1 MANFTTFFFIIALLL
16 CSTLTY
22 ASARLTPTS
31 VYPEDISVKK
41 MEQGEGNCEGVG
53 EEECFLIRR
62 TLVAHTDYI
71 YTQDHN
77 P

>member
-1 MANFTTFFFIIALLL
+1 MIKKKTLNNKNIQICNF
-16 CSTLTY
+16 SKK
-22 ASARLTPTS
+22 SGSRLTFLS
-31 VYPEDISVKK
+31 RVYVFCYVQKL
-41 MEQGEGNCEGVG
+41 EQGDENCEGVG

-71 YTQDHN
+71 YTQNHN